1 VNRDAKNKEAS
12 MKTGRRVFL
21 SGFAMALAGAR
32 TLFAGSQQRG
42 VPSRPPRLPD
52 AGYPGNPPGNFP
64 PLPAPDPRAQLKENQ
79 KNLRKDADQL
89 LQLAQELKDEA
100 EKTEQTDVLS
110 LSLVKKAEEVEK
122 LARHIK
128 DLAKAS

>member
-1 VNRDAKNKEAS
+1 
-12 MKTGRRVFL
+12 MKTGRRFFL
-21 SGFAMALAGAR
+21 SGFAVAFAGAK

-42 VPSRPPRLPD
+42 SPPRAPRLPD
-52 AGYPGNPPGNFP
+52 AGYPGNLPGDFP
-64 PLPAPDPRAQLKENQ
+64 PLPAPDPKAQLKENQ

-110 LSLVKKAEEVEK
+110 LSLVKKAEEVAK

-128 DLAKAS
+128 DLAKAA

>member
-1 VNRDAKNKEAS
+1 
-12 MKTGRRVFL
+12 MKSGRRFFL
-21 SGFAMALAGAR
+21 SGFAVALAGAKS
-32 TLFAGSQQRG
+32 LFAGFQRQG
-42 VPSRPPRLPD
+42 PPAHTPRFPD
-52 AGYPGNPPGNFP
+52 ASDSGNQSADTPALPP
-64 PLPAPDPRAQLKENQ
+64 PDPRAQLKENQ
-79 KNLRKDADQL
+79 KNLRKDADHL
-89 LQLAQELKDEA
+89 LELAKELKDEA